1 MVDGYTLNE
10 ALNFIEKT
18 IDEKAPTAGIFYKGK
33 SLDLKEASREL
44 IWIFGLALVS
54 AYLVMA
60 GTFNAWRQ
68 PFVVMMTTPLA
79 AVGGLIFILLFDSTI
94 NIFSKI
100 ALIVLVGVASK
111 NSILI
116 VDAANQLR
124 IKGKSIENAIV
135 ESCKRRFRPICM
147 TSLSTLGAMT
157 PLIFGNIGPGAG
169 EGIRMA
175 VGCTI
180 FGGVLISTVLTL
192 ITTPVL
198 YLLLCKNSKRM
209 DEVDIQLDKE
219 FSR

>member
-1 MVDGYTLNE
+1 MLR
-10 ALNFIEKT
+10 
-18 IDEKAPTAGIFYKGK
+18 K
-33 SLDLKEASREL
+33 SLDLKEASSEL
-44 IWIFGLALVS
+44 LIIFGLALMS

-79 AVGGLIFILLFDSTI
+79 AVGGLIFILLFDNTI

-124 IKGKSIENAIV
+124 VKGKSIENAIV
-135 ESCKRRFRPICM
+135 ESCKRRFRPILM

-157 PLIFGNIGPGAG
+157 PLIFGNIGPGAA

-209 DEVDIQLDKE
+209 DEIDIQLDKE

>member
-1 MVDGYTLNE
+1 M
-10 ALNFIEKT
+10 
-18 IDEKAPTAGIFYKGK
+18 
-33 SLDLKEASREL
+33 
-44 IWIFGLALVS
+44 
-54 AYLVMA
+54 
-60 GTFNAWRQ
+60 
-68 PFVVMMTTPLA
+68 
-79 AVGGLIFILLFDSTI
+79 
-94 NIFSKI
+94 
-100 ALIVLVGVASK
+100 GVASK

-135 ESCKRRFRPICM
+135 ESCKRRFRPILM

-180 FGGVLISTVLTL
+180 FGGVLMSTVLTL